1 MLKTIKTNW
10 DGLSAFAQ
18 LNAKFLLIAIILAII
33 GLSTK

>member
-18 LNAKFLLIAIILAII
+18 LNAKFLLITVILLIV
-33 GLSTK
+33 GLLTN